1 MPLIHVAVLAALSG
15 VTEALALSSSGH
27 AAVAKLWIE
36 PGAAPG
42 PAEAVMTLGAAIGL
56 LVASWRRLAGALGEG
71 VRAVAR
77 PSIFGASLAAHDAR
91 TLLVGTVVSLSV
103 SSFTLPRVETW
114 MGSPTAA
121 GLGLVATGLALASTL
136 LIPRLAVH
144 GREGRGGPS
153 LAGAALVGA
162 AHGLAVFPGASRVG
176 AALTV
181 LLWIGVLPL
190 RAIDLAFLLTVP
202 SLLVAF
208 ARNARGGA
216 SVGTIA
222 LALGL
227 AFLGALVASEALR
240 SLAPRRRIGTLALWL
255 LPLGLAM
262 LAYARAL
269 SRAA

>member
-15 VTEALALSSSGH
+15 VTEALAVSSSGH

-36 PGAAPG
+36 PGASPAQ
-42 PAEAVMTLGAAIGL
+42 AEAVMTLGAAVG
-56 LVASWRRLAGALGEG
+56 LVAATWRRLAGAIGEG

-91 TLLVGTVVSLSV
+91 TLLVGVAASLAVSA
-103 SSFTLPRVETW
+103 FTLPRVETW
-114 MGSPTAA
+114 AGSPTAA
-121 GLGLVATGLALASTL
+121 GLGLFATGLALASTL
-136 LIPRLAVH
+136 LIPRFAAH
-144 GREGRGGPS
+144 GREGRTGPS

-190 RAIDLAFLLTVP
+190 RAIDLAFLITAP
-202 SLLVAF
+202 SLVVAF
-208 ARNARGGA
+208 AHRARGGLPA
-216 SVGTIA
+216 GTIA
-222 LALGL
+222 IAFAL
-227 AFLGALVASEALR
+227 AFFGALVASEILR

-269 SRAA
+269 SRAV